1 MKVMPMSLRFLLGR
15 SGSGKTTTCLNEIRD
30 KLKEDPKGNPIVY
43 LVPEQMTFQ
52 SEYALIH
59 TPGLAGMMRAQ
70 VFSFTRLAWR
80 VLQETGGM
88 SRYHINE
95 IGMQMMIRK
104 IVEHRKQQLK
114 LFGRAVDKA
123 GFIQQLH
130 DMITECKRYCV
141 APQHLREHV
150 KFLEEQGKRPAE
162 KVLAD
167 KLNDISIV
175 YEELERSLLNH
186 YIHSEDYLRLLAEK
200 IPHSR
205 YLRNAEIYIDGF
217 HQFTP
222 QEYMVLEQLLIHCK
236 RVTVSLT
243 VDAPYDDWLPNE
255 LHLFYL
261 TAKTYHDIR
270 QMALANGIALEDA
283 IILEKN
289 MRHQEGALA
298 HLEAHYH
305 ARPAVAFPEKTDSII
320 VYEAANRRAEV
331 EAIAREIVRLVRD
344 EGYRYRD
351 IALIVRNTEDYRDL
365 VKTIFSDFH
374 IPYFMDEKESM
385 HHHPLIEL
393 LRASMEIITSRWRY
407 ESVFRAIKTDLL
419 FPVGEDTATLRE
431 AMDRLE
437 NYVLAYGIK
446 GEKWTNGERWTYRR
460 YQALEGLSVPQTDE
474 EKQYEEKL
482 NQWRDMIAAPLSKL
496 ERRMRRAKDGRSL
509 CEAIYLFLEE
519 LQIPRKLEKM
529 SKEAEEQGRLMEA
542 RQHEQ
547 VWNAVIDLFN
557 QYVDMLGSEPV
568 PLAEFAKIIETGL
581 DRLEFSL
588 VPPAID
594 QVIIAQLDRSR
605 LIDVKCAFIVGVNE
619 GVIPAKAKEDGLL
632 AETEREI
639 LQQFGTRV
647 APGGREQLFYEPFF
661 IYLAL
666 TCPSERLY
674 VTYPLANEEGKAL
687 SPSLIIKQLA
697 DLFPNLQKHVCGND
711 PLDAEH
717 AEQQAFIT
725 VPRAT
730 LTYLVAQLQ
739 AWKRHYSIAPLWW
752 DVYNFYA
759 SDPQWRKQARKAIA
773 GLFYTNAATP
783 LKKEISKRLYGKKI
797 QASVS
802 RMEQFQKCPF
812 SHFVSHGLRLKER
825 DVFRL
830 DAPDIGQLFHYALK
844 IISDRL
850 REAKI
855 DWRYL
860 SKQQCEQLSAE
871 AVEQIAPL
879 IQQQV
884 LLSSNRYHYMK
895 RKLQNVV
902 ARTTNVL
909 SEHAKASGFV
919 PIGLELEF
927 GPNGALPPLT
937 FRLPDGTVM
946 ELVGR
951 IDRVDKAESSRGVL
965 LRVIDY
971 KSSAKTLNL
980 AEVYYGLALQILT
993 YLDIVLTYAE
1003 QLVGKEAFPAG
1014 ILYFHVHNPI
1024 IKSDQLLHDE
1034 KEAERKLLEQ
1044 FKMRGLLLG
1053 DVEAIRLMDTQMEEG
1068 KWSLIVPAQITKK
1081 GAIHAKSSVVSE
1093 ENFWHLRRHIRHLFQ
1108 MIGMQIIDGIVDVA
1122 PYKLKEQT
1130 PCEFCAFKPV
1140 CQFDESFPNNRYRLL
1155 VPQENHEIVQK
1166 LSEGKDF
1173 DE

>member
-1 MKVMPMSLRFLLGR
+1 MKVISMSLRFLLGR
-15 SGSGKTTTCLNEIRD
+15 SGSGKTTTCLNEIRR
-30 KLKEDPKGNPIVY
+30 KLKEEPKGNPIIY

-59 TPGLAGMMRAQ
+59 TPGLGGMIRAQ

-80 VLQETGGM
+80 ILQETGGM
-88 SRYHINE
+88 SRYHVND

-104 IVEHRKQQLK
+104 IVEQKKQQLK
-114 LFGRAVDKA
+114 LFGRAVDKT
-123 GFIQQLH
+123 GFIKQLH

-141 APQHLREHV
+141 TPQHLREHV
-150 KFLEEQGKRPAE
+150 KALTEQRKKPAE

-167 KLNDISIV
+167 KLNDISII

-186 YIHSEDYLRLLAEK
+186 YIDSEDYLRLLSEK
-200 IPHSR
+200 IPQSR

-236 RVTVSLT
+236 RVTVALT
-243 VDAPYDDWLPNE
+243 VDAPYDDRLPNE

-270 QMALANGIALEDA
+270 QMALLNDVA
-283 IILEKN
+283 IEETMILDRN
-289 MRHQEGALA
+289 MRHQEKALA
-298 HLEAHYH
+298 HLEAYYH
-305 ARPAVAFPEKTDSII
+305 ERPAVVYSEETEAVN
-320 VYEAANRRAEV
+320 VYEAANRRAEI
-331 EAIAREIVRLVRD
+331 EAIAREIVHLVRD
-344 EGYRYRD
+344 KGYRYRD

-365 VKTIFSDFH
+365 VKTIFYDFH
-374 IPYFMDEKESM
+374 IPYFMDEKEPM

-419 FPVGEDTATLRE
+419 FPVEEDIVALRE
-431 AMDRLE
+431 AMDQLE

-460 YQALEGLSVPQTDE
+460 YQALEGLSIPQTDE

-482 NQWRDMIAAPLSKL
+482 NEWRDIIAAPLSKL

-529 SKEAEEQGRLMEA
+529 SKESEEQGRLMEA

-547 VWNAVIDLFN
+547 VWNAVIDLLN
-557 QYVDMLGSEPV
+557 QYVEMLGDESIPV
-568 PLAEFAKIIETGL
+568 AEFAKIIETGL

-588 VPPAID
+588 VPPAMD

-605 LIDVKCAFIVGVNE
+605 LIDVKCAFIIGVNE
-619 GVIPAKAKEDGLL
+619 GIIPAKAKEDGLL
-632 AETEREI
+632 AETEREL

-666 TCPSERLY
+666 TSPSERLY

-687 SPSLIIKQLA
+687 SPSIIIKHLT
-697 DLFPNLQKHVCGND
+697 DLFPNLQKRVCGND
-711 PLDAEH
+711 PLDAPF
-717 AEQQAFIT
+717 AEQHEFVT

-730 LTYLVAQLQ
+730 LTYLVTQLQ
-739 AWKRHYSIAPLWW
+739 AWKRNYSIAPLWW
-752 DVYNFYA
+752 DVYNFYV
-759 SDPQWRKQARKAIA
+759 SDQQWRSHARKAIA
-773 GLFYTNAATP
+773 GVFYTNEATP

-825 DVFRL
+825 AVFRL
-830 DAPDIGQLFHYALK
+830 DAPDIGQLFHSALK

-855 DWRYL
+855 DWRHL
-860 SKQQCEQLSAE
+860 SKKQCEQLSME

-879 IQQQV
+879 IQQQI
-884 LLSSNRYHYMK
+884 LLSSNRYYYMK
-895 RKLQNVV
+895 QKLQNVI

-909 SEHAKASGFV
+909 SEHAKASSFV

-927 GPNGALPPLT
+927 GPNGVLPPLT

-980 AEVYYGLALQILT
+980 TEVYYGLALQMLT

-1024 IKSDQLLHDE
+1024 IKSDQLLYDE
-1034 KEAERKLLEQ
+1034 KEVERKLLEQ

-1081 GAIHAKSSVVSE
+1081 GAIHSSSSVVSE
-1093 ENFWHLRRHIRHLFQ
+1093 EDFSRLRQHIRQLFQ
-1108 MIGMQIIDGIVDVA
+1108 TIGIQIVDGIVDIS
-1122 PYKLKEQT
+1122 PYKLNEQT
-1130 PCEFCAFKPV
+1130 PCEFCAFKSV
-1140 CQFDESFPNNRYRLL
+1140 CQFDESFSNNRYRLL
-1155 VPQENHEIVQK
+1155 VPEENREIVQK
-1166 LSEGKDF
+1166 FSEGKD
-1173 DE
+1173 